1 MFSKDPTLEKK
12 LGPFGFIPKPLLFLA
27 FHFCWFFVCH
37 LVSIISCWSFVFN
50 TVFAISTMQWSCF
63 QGACYYM
70 DYFSK
75 RYAKQL
81 EKLSQL
87 EEIVLETP
95 TVRKSPSQT
104 AKTLDSPKPD
114 PAPVKEAP

>member
-1 MFSKDPTLEKK
+1 
-12 LGPFGFIPKPLLFLA
+12 
-27 FHFCWFFVCH
+27 
-37 LVSIISCWSFVFN
+37 
-50 TVFAISTMQWSCF
+50 
-63 QGACYYM
+63 M

-114 PAPVKEAP
+114 PATVIKEAP